1 MVFFIKTVRQFSKYE
16 GTSMQDFYSILY
28 ESPQNENVL
37 KEDSNSRKYLDLN
50 LDQIFEKLV
59 KANAAYGF
67 SDVYYEPLRDAY
79 AVKYRQ
85 EICRD
90 FDNADFFELYHSFA
104 ENINETETEMEEI
117 QTKLS
122 SLHGFENDY
131 YLKSR
136 GLGLANRYC
145 RIVLNMVNFVKGKNI
160 TSRGLRSFNDYL
172 KEYASLADFQSL
184 YRDTKE
190 LIGKLQ
196 GINAVMSINDRT
208 IHIRPFD
215 GQKNMNN
222 EIESLFSRFNS
233 ADEKRYTSEHMSE
246 SRISPNVSRD
256 LYLMIAQ
263 WNKDIFKNLDA
274 FIAKHLYFNDET
286 ISRFCREVHFYLS
299 WQTYIS
305 PVKRT
310 GLSFCYPEIFDDSS
324 EVFCRDGFDLV
335 LARNL
340 VFDEKRPV
348 TNSFELNPSERII
361 VLTGPNQGGKTTFAR
376 SFGQLFYLASLGLS
390 VPGSMAK
397 LFIPDHI
404 FTHFNMEENAAVH
417 DGKLK
422 DELIRLKAILEQT
435 TEKSVLII
443 NEIFSSTTLKDA
455 LELGRI
461 MMSNLSKKRCLALS
475 VTFLDE
481 LSTFDEHTVSFVA
494 GVNKEVPG
502 ERSFCISRR
511 ASDGIAYA
519 EDIARKYHLTYS
531 ELKERLAK

>member
-1 MVFFIKTVRQFSKYE
+1 MKE
-16 GTSMQDFYSILY
+16 FYSILY
-28 ESPQNENVL
+28 ESPQYENAQ
-37 KEDSNSRKYLDLN
+37 KEDSNARKYLDLN
-50 LDQIFEKLV
+50 LDQVFDKLI
-59 KANAAYGF
+59 KSNEAYGF
-67 SDVYYEPLRDAY
+67 SDVYYQPLTDIS
-79 AVKYRQ
+79 AVQYRQ

-90 FDNADFFELYHSFA
+90 FDNADFFELYNAFA
-104 ENINETETEMEEI
+104 ENVNATENEMAEI

-122 SLHGFENDY
+122 KLHGFENDY
-131 YLKSR
+131 YLKAK

-145 RIVLNMVNFVKGKNI
+145 RIVLNMANFIKGKQI
-160 TSRGLRSFNDYL
+160 RSRGLRAFNEYLADYV
-172 KEYASLADFQSL
+172 STPDFQSF

-190 LIGKLQ
+190 LIGKFQ
-196 GINAVMSINDRT
+196 NINVVMRVSDRT
-208 IHIRPFD
+208 VHIRPFE
-215 GQKNMNN
+215 GQRNMNN

-233 ADEKRYTSEHMSE
+233 TDEKRYTSEHMSE

-263 WNKDIFKNLDA
+263 WNKDIFKELDG
-274 FIAKHLYFNDET
+274 FITKNLYFNDRV
-286 ISRFCREVHFYLS
+286 ISRFSREVHFYLS

-305 PVKRT
+305 SVKRT
-310 GLSFCYPEIFDDSS
+310 GLSFCYPELSEDTS

-348 TNSFELNPSERII
+348 TNSFELHSPERII

-376 SFGQLFYLASLGLS
+376 SFGQLFYLTALGLS
-390 VPGSMAK
+390 VPGSAGK
-397 LFIPDHI
+397 LFLPDHI
-404 FTHFNMEENAAVH
+404 FTHFNMEENAVAH

-435 TEKSVLII
+435 TDRSVLII

-461 MMSNLSKKRCLALS
+461 MMKDLSEKGCIALS

-481 LSTFDEHTVSFVA
+481 LSAFDEHTVSYVA
-494 GVNKEVPG
+494 GINKDMPG
-502 ERSFCISRR
+502 ERSYHISRK